1 MEFEKTIAAV
11 ASPMGEGGIG
21 TVRISGADALKIADK
36 VFFAVSG
43 KRLIDSEGYRAH
55 FGTVKQNEK
64 TVDQAIALVFKAPK
78 SYTGED
84 TVELSVHGGDFVVRS
99 VLRAVLDAGATLAG
113 PGEFTRRAFLN
124 GKLDLS
130 SAEAVMDVISAKG
143 EQALSASVEAL
154 QGGLSSKCNLI
165 RDNLSFA
172 AATVAAF
179 SDFPDE
185 EPEFSGI
192 DKLPKI
198 LEDSKNDL
206 SKLVSTYDTGR
217 MIKNG
222 INTVIIG
229 PPNAGK
235 STLMNLLSGYDRS
248 IVTSV
253 AGTTRD
259 VVEETVNFADV
270 TLRLCDT
277 AGIRETD
284 DEVEKIGV
292 LRTKEKIVSADLC
305 LAVFDGT
312 DKDFDIKGLLGT
324 LDSRKT
330 VAIFNKSDVI
340 TPDTASA
347 EELGIPFITMSAK
360 SGDGIE
366 ALATEIKKITGTAH
380 LDGTAAVY
388 LNERQRNCALR
399 ALEHINEAI
408 SVAASGQTVDAVG
421 VLVDDA
427 LAALLELTGERV
439 TNRVADEI
447 FSRFCVGK

>member
-11 ASPMGEGGIG
+11 ATPSGEGGIG
-21 TVRISGADALKIADK
+21 TVRISGANALEIADR
-36 VFFAVSG
+36 VFVAVSG
-43 KRLIDSEGYRAH
+43 NSLIESEGYHAH
-55 FGTVKQNEK
+55 FGTVKQNGK
-64 TVDQAIALVFKAPK
+64 TIDQAVALVFKAPK

-99 VLRAVLDAGATLAG
+99 VLRTVLDAGAVIAG
-113 PGEFTRRAFLN
+113 PGEFTKRAFLN

-143 EQALSASVEAL
+143 EQALNASVEAL
-154 QGGLSSKCNLI
+154 QGGLSAKCNLI

-185 EPEFSGI
+185 EPGFSGI
-192 DKLPKI
+192 DKLP
-198 LEDSKNDL
+198 EML
-206 SKLVSTYDTGR
+206 SDAKSELLKLVSTYDTGR

-270 TLRLCDT
+270 TLRLSDT

-292 LRTKEKIVSADLC
+292 MRTKERIASADLC

-312 DKDFDIKGLLGT
+312 DKDFDITGLLNT
-324 LDSRKT
+324 LDIRKT
-330 VAIFNKSDVI
+330 VAVFNKSDVAAPN
-340 TPDTASA
+340 TESA
-347 EELGIPFITMSAK
+347 EILGIPFVTMSAK

-366 ALATEIKKITGTAH
+366 DLADLIKKITGTAH

-399 ALEHINEAI
+399 ALKHVEEAI
-408 SVAASGQTVDAVG
+408 NVEASGQTVDAVG
-421 VLVDDA
+421 VLIDDA

-439 TNRVADEI
+439 ANRVADEI
-447 FSRFCVGK
+447 FARFCVGK

>member
-1 MEFEKTIAAV
+1 MEFDKTIAAV
-11 ASPMGEGGIG
+11 ATPSGEGGIG
-21 TVRISGADALKIADK
+21 TVRISGKNALEIADK
-36 VFFAVSG
+36 VFLSVSG
-43 KRLIDSEGYRAH
+43 KRLVESEGYRAY
-55 FGTVKQNEK
+55 FGSVKNGDK
-64 TVDQAIALVFKAPK
+64 TVDQAVALIFKAPR

-99 VLRAVLDAGATLAG
+99 VLRTVLDAGAVLAC
-113 PGEFTRRAFLN
+113 PGEFTKRAFLN
-124 GKLDLS
+124 GKIDLS
-130 SAEAVMDVISAKG
+130 SAEAIMDVISAKG
-143 EQALSASVEAL
+143 EQALNASVEAMF
-154 QGGLSSKCNLI
+154 GGVTSKCNSI

-172 AATVAAF
+172 AAIVAAF

-192 DKLPKI
+192 NKLPSM
-198 LEDSKNDL
+198 LKNAQSDL
-206 SKLVSTYDTGR
+206 KNLVNTYDTGR

-235 STLMNLLSGYDRS
+235 STLMNLLSGFDRS

-259 VVEETVNFADV
+259 VVEETVSFAGV
-270 TLRLCDT
+270 TLKLADT
-277 AGIRETD
+277 AGIRDTD

-292 LRTKEKIVSADLC
+292 LRTKEKINSADLC

-312 DKDFDIKGLLGT
+312 DKDFDIKGLLST
-324 LDSRKT
+324 LNKSNT
-330 VAIFNKSDVI
+330 IVIFNKSDI
-340 TPDTASA
+340 LSPDTTSA
-347 EELGIPFITMSAK
+347 KDLKLPFITMSAK

-366 ALATEIKKITGTAH
+366 QLSAQIKRITGTAH

-399 ALEHINEAI
+399 ALDHINEAI
-408 SVAASGQTVDAVG
+408 TAESQGQTVDAVG
-421 VLVDDA
+421 VLIDDA
-427 LAALLELTGERV
+427 LSALMELTGERV
-439 TNRVADEI
+439 TERVADEV

>member
-11 ASPMGEGGIG
+11 ATPSGEGGIG

-36 VFFAVSG
+36 VFVAVSG
-43 KRLIDSEGYRAH
+43 NSILESEGYRAH
-55 FGTVKQNEK
+55 FGTVKQNGK
-64 TVDQAIALVFKAPK
+64 TIDQAVALVFKSPK

-99 VLRAVLDAGATLAG
+99 VLRAVLDAGAVIAG
-113 PGEFTRRAFLN
+113 PGEFTKRAFLN

-130 SAEAVMDVISAKG
+130 SAEAVMDIISAKG
-143 EQALSASVEAL
+143 EQALNASVEAL

-192 DKLPKI
+192 DKLPKM
-198 LEDSKNDL
+198 LSDAKAEL

-222 INTVIIG
+222 INTVIVG

-270 TLRLCDT
+270 TLRLSDT

-292 LRTKEKIVSADLC
+292 IRTKERIASADLC

-312 DKDFDIKGLLGT
+312 DKDFDITGLLNT
-324 LDSRKT
+324 LDIRKT
-330 VAIFNKSDVI
+330 VAVFNKSDV
-340 TPDTASA
+340 TLPNTKPA
-347 EELGIPFITMSAK
+347 ENLKVPFVTMSAK

-366 ALATEIKKITGTAH
+366 ALAAQIKKITGTAH
-380 LDGTAAVY
+380 LDGMAAVY

-399 ALEHINEAI
+399 ALKHVEEAI
-408 SVAASGQTVDAVG
+408 KVEASGQTIDAVG
-421 VLVDDA
+421 VLIDDA
-427 LAALLELTGERV
+427 LAALLEFTGERV
-439 TNRVADEI
+439 ANRVADEI
-447 FSRFCVGK
+447 FARFCVGK

>member
-1 MEFEKTIAAV
+1 MEFDKTIVAV
-11 ASPMGEGGIG
+11 ATPSGEGGIG
-21 TVRISGADALKIADK
+21 TVRISGSDSLKIADK
-36 VFFAVSG
+36 VFCAVSG
-43 KRLIDSEGYRAH
+43 KPLVESEGYRAH
-55 FGTVKQNEK
+55 FGSVKQGKK
-64 TVDQAIALVFKAPK
+64 TIDQSIALVFRAPK

-99 VLRAVLDAGATLAG
+99 VLRAVLDAGAFLAG
-113 PGEFTRRAFLN
+113 PGEFTKRAFLN

-130 SAEAVMDVISAKG
+130 SAEAVMDIISAKG
-143 EQALSASVEAL
+143 EQALNASVEAL
-154 QGGLSSKCNLI
+154 QGGLSAKCNTI
-165 RDNLSFA
+165 RDDLSYA
-172 AATVAAF
+172 ASIVAAF

-192 DKLPKI
+192 DKLPKMLDGI
-198 LEDSKNDL
+198 K
-206 SKLVSTYDTGR
+206 SKLLELTSTYDTGR
-217 MIKNG
+217 MIRNG

-235 STLMNLLSGYDRS
+235 STLMNLLAGFDRS

-259 VVEETVNFADV
+259 VVEETVTFAGV
-270 TLRLCDT
+270 TLRLSDT

-292 LRTKEKIVSADLC
+292 LRTKEKIASADLC

-312 DKDFDIKGLLGT
+312 DKGFDINGLLST
-324 LDSRKT
+324 LDAHKT
-330 VAIFNKSDVI
+330 VAVFNKSDVI
-340 TPDTASA
+340 TPDTTAA
-347 EELGIPFITMSAK
+347 EILKIPFVTMSAK

-366 ALATEIKKITGTAH
+366 KLATEIKSITGTAH

-388 LNERQRNCALR
+388 LNERQRNCAVR
-399 ALEHINEAI
+399 ALDHINEAI
-408 SVAASGQTVDAVG
+408 TVLSSGQTVDAVG

-439 TNRVADEI
+439 TERVADEV

>member
-11 ASPMGEGGIG
+11 ATPSGEGGIG
-21 TVRISGADALKIADK
+21 TVRISGAEAFKIADK
-36 VFFAVSG
+36 VFFAASG
-43 KRLIDSEGYRAH
+43 KSLVNSEGYRAY
-55 FGTVKQNEK
+55 FGTVKQDEK
-64 TVDQAIALVFKAPK
+64 TIDQAIALVFKAPK

-113 PGEFTRRAFLN
+113 PGEFTKRAFLN

-130 SAEAVMDVISAKG
+130 SAEAIMDVISAKG
-143 EQALSASVEAL
+143 EQALNASVEAMM
-154 QGGLSSKCNLI
+154 GGLSAKCNLI

-192 DKLPKI
+192 DKLPDM
-198 LEDSKNDL
+198 LQNAKNDL

-270 TLRLCDT
+270 TLRLSDT

-292 LRTKEKIVSADLC
+292 LKTREKISSADLC

-312 DKDFDIKGLLGT
+312 DRDFDIDGLLNT
-324 LDSRKT
+324 LDTRKT
-330 VAIFNKSDVI
+330 VAVFNKSDI
-340 TPDTASA
+340 AEPDTKSA
-347 EELGIPFITMSAK
+347 EKLGIPFITMSAK

-366 ALATEIKKITGTAH
+366 ALAFEIKKITGTAH

-408 SVAASGQTVDAVG
+408 SVEASGQTVDAVG
-421 VLVDDA
+421 VLIDDA

-439 TNRVADEI
+439 ANRVADEI
-447 FSRFCVGK
+447 FARFCVGK